1 MSKAGN
7 GGNGSDGGVSRSG
20 YGGHGRDDRS
30 RTERENREGRDVRA
44 PAPPAFPA
52 RAVADELADRD
63 GTWQP
68 TKRRPSGMR
77 NATAPPRLPFTCC
90 ASRCRRVSD
99 EPPRGAEKL
108 AEAGFD

>member
-30 RTERENREGRDVRA
+30 RTERENSVGRDVRA
-44 PAPPAFPA
+44 PAPTALPA
-52 RAVADELADRD
+52 RAVVREADELADGD

-68 TKRRPSGMR
+68 TKRGKRAG
-77 NATAPPRLPFTCC
+77 
-90 ASRCRRVSD
+90 
-99 EPPRGAEKL
+99 RGGDVAAQAERYEERYGAAAKRK
-108 AEAGFD
+108 